1 MKEKLEKSNKSQT
14 AIAFLSGSA
23 GELDWVLPILDYLLK
38 KDFNLKIIFLTKHA
52 LKSVETNSMLNDYIF
67 QENHKIEVILCGG
80 YFWEKFERISY
91 LSYRLF
97 LKLKLNEN
105 AFFSKIY
112 KLYDKVFESIFI
124 LRLPSNI
131 LNLKNE
137 KNIFFAEY
145 PSLRRPRDLWV
156 KQKFNKSIFFY
167 CPHSP
172 HIYAE
177 DLDRE
182 YSEPDSLDLNKNNFL
197 LLGHPADYV
206 MVNDEREL
214 ASPDLEK
221 VFIGHPKYSNNW
233 LQNLQETSRNFRKT
247 ATTREK
253 INILILS
260 RGAGSYLDD
269 ESHNYLVEN
278 TIDVVRNK
286 IPNYNL
292 LVKKHPR
299 ELNSHWD
306 NFADDP
312 SIKIVNDHILNIATK
327 ADLAISY
334 WTSGAMDCRT
344 LGVPVIE
351 YFDPNKH
358 PKQQVPD
365 GNMFT
370 TIYRKLGVVLSANN
384 EIELDEAVLR
394 VVNENYKIP
403 SDTPHPFYTELIAS
417 SNQWYVKIEEILLS
431 NNLIHNKN

>member
-1 MKEKLEKSNKSQT
+1 MKEKIDKSNKSQT

-38 KDFNLKIIFLTKHA
+38 KGFNLKIVFLTRHV

-67 QENHKIEVILCGG
+67 QENSKIEVILRGG

-97 LKLKLNEN
+97 LKIKLNEKPIIN
-105 AFFSKIY
+105 KIY
-112 KLYDKVFESIFI
+112 SFYDKVFESVFMW
-124 LRLPSNI
+124 RLPSNI
-131 LNLKNE
+131 LDLKNE
-137 KNIFFAEY
+137 QNIFFSEY

-156 KQKFNKSIFFY
+156 KQKFNRSIFFY

-182 YSEPDSLDLNKNNFL
+182 YSESDSLDLNKKNFL
-197 LLGHPADYV
+197 LLGHPADYFV
-206 MVNDEREL
+206 VNDEREL

-221 VFIGHPKYSNNW
+221 VFIGHPKYSNSW
-233 LQNLQETSRNFRKT
+233 LHTLQEKSKDFRDT
-247 ATTREK
+247 AATREK

-269 ESHNYLVEN
+269 ESHNDLVET
-278 TIDVVRNK
+278 TIKVIRNK

-292 LVKKHPR
+292 FVKKHPR

-327 ADLAISY
+327 ADLAISF

-358 PKQQVPD
+358 PKQQVPEGD
-365 GNMFT
+365 AYT
-370 TIYRKLGVVLSANN
+370 TIYRKLGVALSASN
-384 EIELDEAVLR
+384 EEELGGAVSR
-394 VVNENYKIP
+394 IVNENYKMP
-403 SDTPHPFYTELIAS
+403 SDRPHSFYTELIIR
-417 SNQWYVKIEEILLS
+417 SNHWHIKVEEILLS
-431 NNLIHNKN
+431 NNLII